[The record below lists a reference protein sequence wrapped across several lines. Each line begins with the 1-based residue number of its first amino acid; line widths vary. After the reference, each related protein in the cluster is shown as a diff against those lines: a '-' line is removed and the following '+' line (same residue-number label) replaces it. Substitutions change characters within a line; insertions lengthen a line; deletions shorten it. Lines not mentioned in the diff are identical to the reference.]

1 MAFLTIPELSSHLYG
16 EVVSEISR
24 ADNDLPQAAI
34 DAAIAEASSYLTAY
48 DVTTLFAQEGAGRN
62 AIILL
67 YCKDIAVWH
76 YIQLANPGVEMELRE
91 LRYNNA
97 IRFLKDIQS
106 GKANPSLPTVDP
118 EEAGS
123 GTGSNSSFLSYGS
136 NPKRDNYY

>member
-1 MAFLTIPELSSHLYG
+1 MFLTIPELSSHLYG

-34 DAAIAEASSYLTAY
+34 DAAIAECASYLTAY
-48 DVTTLFAQEGAGRN
+48 DVEAIFAAEGADRN
-62 AIILL
+62 AILVL

-97 IRFLKDIQS
+97 IRFLKDIQA

-118 EEAGS
+118 AEEGTAG
-123 GTGSNSSFLSYGS
+123 NSFLSYGS